1 MPKRHEVSR
10 KRVAEPVQVYLDQ
23 TDRARL
29 DRLTRA
35 LSTTKSD
42 VLRSALQALEGQL
55 RRPDEHPVL
64 GLIGIATDETV
75 PAAGYDVAREHDR
88 YFADLEDNRRAPR
101 GRETKRTP
109 RRKTRGP

>member
-1 MPKRHEVSR
+1 MSKRHDISR
-10 KRVAEPVQVYLDQ
+10 KKVAEPVQVYLDQ

-42 VLRSALQALEGQL
+42 VLRSALQALESQL

-75 PAAGYDVAREHDR
+75 PAAGYDVARDHDR
-88 YFADLEDNRRAPR
+88 YFADLEDSRRTPR
-101 GRETKRTP
+101 ALGTKSTP

>member
-1 MPKRHEVSR
+1 MPKHHDASR

-64 GLIGIATDETV
+64 GLIGIAADETV

-88 YFADLEDNRRAPR
+88 YFADLEDSRRAPR
-101 GRETKRTP
+101 AVETKRTP
-109 RRKTRGP
+109 RRKTRGS

>member
-1 MPKRHEVSR
+1 MSKRHEVSR
-10 KRVAEPVQVYLDQ
+10 KRVAEPVQVYLDPS
-23 TDRARL
+23 DRARL

-64 GLIGIATDETV
+64 GLIGIATEETV

-88 YFADLEDNRRAPR
+88 YLADLEDSRGAPR
-101 GRETKRTP
+101 PLAIKSTP
-109 RRKTRGP
+109 RRKARGT